1 MSFDREKLES
11 ILSNL
16 ISNAFKYT
24 HEGGNV
30 SLVIKES
37 DNGVKFIVQDNGIG
51 ILPENHE
58 SIFEN
63 FARTERGM
71 KQGSGDGI
79 GLAVVKSF
87 VELHGGQIIV
97 ESTPGKGSKFS
108 FTIPFGLTSDNSS
121 SAIIADDDIVETDQ
135 SQISISNPA
144 ATHSILIIDD
154 DHETADM
161 IERCLES
168 SYRILKADNG
178 EDGYKIAVNML
189 PDIVI
194 CDLDMP
200 GTNGHEFLQKLRGD
214 KKFDVIKVIILT
226 GSDSEEE
233 MVKTLNEG
241 ADAHLMKPVSLK
253 VLRIRISRLIALK
266 ENSEHKVDNA
276 ETKNLTKEEQLLLLK
291 CREII
296 DEHITDENFSMEF
309 MAEKL
314 AMSHS
319 LLYKRIKA
327 ITGLSLIGFVND
339 YKIHKAVVLFR
350 QGEFNVSSV
359 CERCGFKDEKNFR
372 DIFKRKTGLTPKQF
386 VLRLNTKNSR

>member
-1 MSFDREKLES
+1 
-11 ILSNL
+11 
-16 ISNAFKYT
+16 
-24 HEGGNV
+24 
-30 SLVIKES
+30 
-37 DNGVKFIVQDNGIG
+37 
-51 ILPENHE
+51 
-58 SIFEN
+58 
-63 FARTERGM
+63 M